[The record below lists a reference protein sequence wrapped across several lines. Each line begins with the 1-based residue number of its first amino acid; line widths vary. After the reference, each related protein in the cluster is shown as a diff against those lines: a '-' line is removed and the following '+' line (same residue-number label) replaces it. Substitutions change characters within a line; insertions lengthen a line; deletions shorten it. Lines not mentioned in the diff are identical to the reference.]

1 MTVRN
6 PLFEFMPYG
15 APELLSAQRTHL
27 VRALALASLL
37 ALTVFALARALGLT
51 MPGIVVV
58 DLTGITRPAVS
69 IEPPPSIN
77 PATAYRIPSVTPTVA
92 RRDGQLVVVHDEDKL
107 TPADVIAPPTS
118 IESPPS
124 FRVEPAAALPHVA
137 PTAMVKDG
145 HVVIVDDNDKQART
159 DIFEPSTFD
168 AEPGEITGDGPLL
181 TAQPGPAT
189 VAPDVLPGREEFIYT
204 DELPVLAKVVK
215 PDYPDLARQ
224 LGIEGRVY
232 VHMLVGKDGRVVRA
246 EVDEKI
252 NVPMLNAVAL
262 EAARKWVF
270 QPALVNKHAVAVWV
284 GEAFIFKIN
293 Q

>member
-15 APELLSAQRTHL
+15 APELLSAERSHL
-27 VRALALASLL
+27 VRALTLASML
-37 ALTVFALARALGLT
+37 ALTAFLLARALGLSI
-51 MPGIVVV
+51 PPNVVI
-58 DLTGITRPAVS
+58 DLPIITR
-69 IEPPPSIN
+69 
-77 PATAYRIPSVTPTVA
+77 
-92 RRDGQLVVVHDEDKL
+92 
-107 TPADVIAPPTS
+107 PPTS

-159 DIFEPSTFD
+159 DIIEPSTFD

>member
-15 APELLSAQRTHL
+15 APELLSAERSHL
-27 VRALALASLL
+27 VRALALASML
-37 ALTVFALARALGLT
+37 ALTAFLLARALGLA
-51 MPGIVVV
+51 MPGSLVVE
-58 DLTGITRPAVS
+58 LARITRPAIS
-69 IEPPPSIN
+69 IEPPPLIHV
-77 PATAYRIPSVTPTVA
+77 ATAFRIPSVTPTSAIREGHIVA
-92 RRDGQLVVVHDEDKL
+92 VHDEDKL
-107 TPADVIAPPTS
+107 MPTEIFAPPTDA
-118 IESPPS
+118 IE
-124 FRVEPAAALPHVA
+124 VGD
-137 PTAMVKDG
+137 T
-145 HVVIVDDNDKQART
+145 
-159 DIFEPSTFD
+159 
-168 AEPGEITGDGPLL
+168 PGETQLSTIG
-181 TAQPGPAT
+181 PGPAT

>member
-15 APELLSAQRTHL
+15 APELLSAERSHL

-37 ALTVFALARALGLT
+37 ALTVFALARALGLSI
-51 MPGIVVV
+51 PANVIV
-58 DLTGITRPAVS
+58 DIPDITRPAM
-69 IEPPPSIN
+69 
-77 PATAYRIPSVTPTVA
+77 
-92 RRDGQLVVVHDEDKL
+92 
-107 TPADVIAPPTS
+107 S

-124 FRVEPAAALPHVA
+124 IRVEPTVQLPPVTPTAAL
-137 PTAMVKDG
+137 KDG
-145 HVVIVDDNDKQART
+145 HIVVVDNDEKVTPA
-159 DIFEPSTFD
+159 DIIAPPSD
-168 AEPGEITGDGPLL
+168 IGTGDVVGDAPVSN
-181 TAQPGPAT
+181 APPGPAAF
-189 VAPDVLPGREEFIYT
+189 VPEALPGIKDFVYT
-204 DELPVLAKVVK
+204 DEMPVLAKVVK
-215 PDYPDLARQ
+215 PEYPELAKE

-252 NVPMLNAVAL
+252 NQPMFNSAAL

-270 QPALVNKHAVAVWV
+270 QPALVNKHPIPVWV
-284 GEAFIFKIN
+284 GESFVFKIN